1 MGKKVNFNA
10 PETRYSFFR
19 QAYKYICEKQN
30 CEVEFDG
37 KLNGGAFSSVGVVKE
52 EKKGE
57 YIVKIND
64 YVKTYNSVLA
74 EKGKQADGYDTVLMA
89 DTAGINDYDN
99 RAKEEIRFLL
109 SVRNQRFNEETKYA
123 EPECSVLEEEMREGA
138 ENIIRILGYGKID
151 CGELKKDNDA
161 DIPEHKDN
169 TYDVTPF
176 RFYEMPYLDGI
187 TRKSYPLKDA
197 LALGADIANAL
208 CCVHDAE
215 LFNVG
220 CHGDIKLDNILYEN
234 NGSRYDPYRYILTD
248 FNTIHRD
255 LERTR
260 RTGEIGT
267 PATMPPEMFGSG
279 KNEPRYSYTVD
290 YYSLAATM
298 YCMLNGGRYPEPSGE
313 VRRYSENKIA
323 FSYPGF
329 ANNGVGNDGYVD
341 PLAEASK
348 KKVADMLKEEHGFGS
363 SEAEAA
369 VEVYLFIVKQLEYDK
384 KDRAIHPEEGESAVE
399 CTRRVKNTYLGFL
412 YELGNACLED
422 KNYDRAAEYF
432 GRYISRQERELRY
445 ILSDEKRKNDS
456 DLIAGYRK
464 DLLDTRCDM
473 CLSLIRSKTLKD
485 SGKIQALRD
494 FCLVDGVVDQDRL
507 YSVFRTLQETEDEEM
522 MRDIFEEFSSLW
534 EGEELPPWIGGFI
547 NKVTYTVKYETEEAG
562 RQPKERTYTVYS
574 LQGQE
579 CIQETDLLLA
589 EEASV
594 CRAGYKVDEE
604 ASDYPRVGEAVSD
617 GSVYTI
623 RFIKEN
629 VVDQSQMKTVFYAVT
644 YYKDG
649 KECERTVQRQQIWA
663 GADDKLRVSS
673 DIFAADRYEGYEFD
687 HVEPDV
693 KEGTEVQNGSLLSV
707 YYVRKKV
714 GVEEN
719 KEAVAA
725 PVLKDP
731 RIVKDASMA
740 SGQKVTWDC
749 VWFGSYPQSEV
760 VCETDFER
768 ISELRSGAY
777 DNEYVSVSSVQWRK
791 ITGASYDDN
800 GDAVI
805 DGIKYRRL
813 NKNDVFCIVSGDSN
827 NYDWSNDT
835 IRYFKYEPVKWR
847 VLNVNGSDALLLAD
861 KALTNQP
868 YDWEYK
874 NVSWETCEM
883 RNWLNGYCGD
893 SVELNFISCAFKS
906 GEQNAI
912 KATTVVNDSYIKY
925 GAWGGKCI
933 EDKIFLLSKN
943 QVFGTDAAASYGFV
957 RDKNTPDE
965 ARKCKSSMFAKAM
978 GVYNTIGGSNCCWW
992 WLRSPG
998 NSPYNAASVNYG
1010 GGVNDFGNSVNDV
1023 DYAVRPALHLDL
1035 SSSDIYTYAGTVCS
1049 DGSEM
1054 NSPKSRV
1061 RSRQSGN
1068 VTYKENNMKRFI
1080 DYGIYLTSK
1089 GEKAGYELLSICF
1102 DMASAN
1108 EDGNGYKAF
1117 YIEDGA
1123 VNQERLHIV
1132 FRILQEMNDRKN
1144 AGIMKEIFAEFSAA
1158 REEELP
1164 EWINEYMNVAT
1175 YTVKYEIEDGQQ
1187 AKERIYTTYSLQGQE
1202 CIQETD
1208 LLLAEEAS
1216 VCRDGYKVDEEHS
1229 DYPKTGEAVSD
1240 RSVYTIRLIK
1250 DYSQKKFVHFTVVY
1264 KCEGQEAFSVKRK
1277 REIWSGDELRYS
1289 SDLAE
1294 LPEEYAGKYSVKHV
1308 NMDEASVISDGS
1320 SILAECERIYVDT
1333 ECVIKHVCD
1342 GAELAKDIFRS
1353 RCWAGDDER
1362 TVMLTGKALEPNEYR
1377 GYRFEKTEP
1386 ERLSSG
1392 DKVKDGAEIRLTYRK
1407 ALDDVKTVFYA
1418 VSYYKDGREC
1428 EDTLNKQKIWAGADD
1443 KLMVS
1448 SEIFAADRYEGYE
1461 LDHVEPD
1468 VKEGTEVRTGSLL
1481 NVYYVKKKV
1490 SAEKNKK
1497 AEAAPV
1503 LRNPRIVKD
1512 TSMDSR
1518 QTVTWDCI
1526 WFGSY
1531 PQSEVV
1537 CETDFKR
1544 IKELKGGKYE
1554 SQYIAVSSTLW
1565 NKITSA
1571 AYDENG
1577 DAVVDGVKYRRLSRK
1592 DATFVRSGT
1601 GISNYYEWGN
1611 DTVRYFKYE
1620 PIKWRVLNVNGNDAL
1635 LLADR
1640 ALDDQRYNGSF
1651 HGVTWESCTMRS
1663 WLNGYDSYSNSDHRG
1678 YTKHNFI
1685 NVAFKPDEI
1694 RNIKTTAVVNGKNMA
1709 LGTRG
1714 GNNTSDKVFLL
1725 SENEVHNSNTADSY
1739 GFVKKSNIYD
1749 EARRCKNSTFARAMG
1764 SYSDIGG
1771 SNCCWWWLRSPG
1783 YNDVFA
1789 VTVNINGGV
1798 SCSGSVVNTDN
1809 YAVRPALHLDL
1820 SASGIYRYAGAV
1832 CSDGSEDNL

>member
-1 MGKKVNFNA
+1 MRRKVNFNESGERGA
-10 PETRYSFFR
+10 FFK
-19 QAYKYICEKQN
+19 QAYKYICKKQN
-30 CEVEFDG
+30 CEVEFKD
-37 KLNGGAFSSVGVVKE
+37 KLNTGAFSAVGVVKE

-74 EKGKQADGYDTVLMA
+74 EKGKQADGDDTVLMA

-109 SVRNQRFNEETKYA
+109 SVRNQQFNEETKYA

-369 VEVYLFIVKQLEYDK
+369 VKVYLFIVKQLEYDK

-422 KNYDRAAEYF
+422 ENYDRAAEYF
-432 GRYISRQERELRY
+432 GKYISRQELELKY
-445 ILSDEKRKNDS
+445 ILSDEKRKNDN
-456 DLIAGYRK
+456 DLIAGYRN
-464 DLLDTRCDM
+464 DLLDAMCGM
-473 CLSLIRSKTLKD
+473 CLSLMGSETLKD
-485 SGKIQALRD
+485 SEKILALKN
-494 FCLVDGVVDQDRL
+494 FYLEDGVVNQDRL
-507 YSVFRTLQETEDEEM
+507 YSVFKTLQENEAEEM
-522 MRDIFEEFSSLW
+522 MRDIFEELSSLW

-562 RQPKERTYTVYS
+562 QQPKERTYTTYS

-594 CRAGYKVDEE
+594 CRDGYKVDEE
-604 ASDYPRVGEAVSD
+604 GSDYPRTGEAVSD

-629 VVDQSQMKTVFYAVT
+629 VVDPSQMKTVFYAVT

-649 KECERTVQRQQIWA
+649 KECDSTVQRRQILA
-663 GADDKLRVSS
+663 GADDKLRVNR

-707 YYVRKKV
+707 YYVRKKA

-719 KEAVAA
+719 KKAEAA

-768 ISELRSGAY
+768 ISELGSGAY
-777 DNEYVSVSSVQWRK
+777 DNEYVSVGSVQWRK

-813 NKNDVFCIVSGDSN
+813 NKNDVFCIVSGGSS

-835 IRYFKYEPVKWR
+835 VRYFKYEPVKWR

-868 YDWEYK
+868 YDWECK

-883 RNWLNGYCGD
+883 RNWLNGYCMD
-893 SVELNFISCAFKS
+893 SVERNFVSRAFTS

-912 KATTVVNDSYIKY
+912 NTTTITNDSYIKY
-925 GAWGGKCI
+925 GALGGKCI
-933 EDKIFLLSKN
+933 RDKIFLLSEKE
-943 QVFGTDAAASYGFV
+943 VSSYSYGFANDSGV
-957 RDKNTPDE
+957 YDE
-965 ARKCKSSMFAKAM
+965 ARRCKSSMFAKAM
-978 GVYNTIGGSNCCWW
+978 GLYSDARSLYTGNCWW

-998 NSPYNAASVNYG
+998 YYTYDVARVSYGGDVNYDG
-1010 GGVNDFGNSVNDV
+1010 FDVN
-1023 DYAVRPALHLDL
+1023 YAYHAVRPALHLDL

-1054 NSPKSRV
+1054 NSPKYRE
-1061 RSRQSGN
+1061 RSRQSGD
-1068 VTYKENNMKRFI
+1068 VTYKKNNMKRFI

-1208 LLLAEEAS
+1208 LLLEEEAS
-1216 VCRDGYKVDEEHS
+1216 VCRAGYKVDEEAS
-1229 DYPKTGEAVSD
+1229 DYPGAGEAVSD
-1240 RSVYTIRLIK
+1240 GSVYTIKFIK
-1250 DYSQKKFVHFTVVY
+1250 DYDQKKSVYFTVVY

-1294 LPEEYAGKYSVKHV
+1294 LPEEYTGKYSVKHV

-1544 IKELKGGKYE
+1544 IKELKGGKYD
-1554 SQYIAVSSTLW
+1554 SQYIAVSSMMW
-1565 NKITSA
+1565 IKITSA

-1577 DAVVDGVKYRRLSRK
+1577 NAVVDGVKYRRLSRK
-1592 DATFVRSGT
+1592 DATFVKSESGM
-1601 GISNYYEWGN
+1601 SNYYKWGN

-1620 PIKWRVLNVNGNDAL
+1620 PIKWRVLNVSRNDAL
-1635 LLADR
+1635 LLADK
-1640 ALDDQRYNGSF
+1640 ALDCKNYNEPY
-1651 HGVTWESCTMRS
+1651 HQDVTWETCTMRS

-1694 RNIKTTAVVNGKNMA
+1694 RNIKTTAVVNEKNMIF
-1709 LGTRG
+1709 GTRG
-1714 GNNTSDKVFLL
+1714 GNNTSDKIFLL

-1739 GFVKKSNIYD
+1739 GFVKKPNIYD
-1749 EARRCKNSTFARAMG
+1749 EARRCKSSTFAKAMG
-1764 SYSDIGG
+1764 SYSNMGG

-1783 YNDVFA
+1783 YNTSDATYVH
-1789 VTVNINGGV
+1789 
-1798 SCSGSVVNTDN
+1798 SLGSVSHSGHSVD
-1809 YAVRPALHLDL
+1809 YDARAVRPALHLDL
-1820 SASGIYRYAGAV
+1820 SASGIYSYAGTV